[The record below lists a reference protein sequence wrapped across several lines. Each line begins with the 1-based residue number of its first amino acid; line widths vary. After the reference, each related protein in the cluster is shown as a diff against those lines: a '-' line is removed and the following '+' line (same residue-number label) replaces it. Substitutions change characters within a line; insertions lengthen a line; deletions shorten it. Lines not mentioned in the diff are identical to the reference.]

1 MEGFSLQKILN
12 AFNYV
17 FWFFGLNIF
26 FLIFNL
32 PLILFFMFIGLE
44 GIITYLPL
52 FLLTLVPL
60 MPSLT
65 VMFYCMGKLIRDKDL
80 DLFHDIFNGLKLNL
94 KQSLLIW
101 CGELILIFILI
112 SNIRFFTLYKFNLI
126 LTCIFIGLCLLL
138 VAITPYIFVLIS
150 RFSIKSYPLIKNSL
164 ILAITRP
171 FLSIV
176 NIIILLICFILF
188 EIIPGTTILFI
199 GSIFAFLITFC
210 HKPILELLESNSIT
224 VEN

>member
-65 VMFYCMGKLIRDKDL
+65 VMFYCMGKLIRDKEL
-80 DLFHDIFNGLKLNL
+80 DLFHDIFNGLKLNI

-112 SNIRFFTLYKFNLI
+112 ILSSSYIYFYK
-126 LTCIFIGLCLLL
+126 
-138 VAITPYIFVLIS
+138 
-150 RFSIKSYPLIKNSL
+150 
-164 ILAITRP
+164 
-171 FLSIV
+171 
-176 NIIILLICFILF
+176 
-188 EIIPGTTILFI
+188 
-199 GSIFAFLITFC
+199 
-210 HKPILELLESNSIT
+210 
-224 VEN
+224 